1 MNSSARIFL
10 HSSLTVIALSIT
22 QLGFAKE
29 AISAPSAIMLPPDT
43 ANAPAAADGL
53 NAVIPQDDKLTKGE
67 LANGLKYYILPN
79 NTPSNKA
86 EIRLVVQAGSLNEQD
101 NERGLAHFMEH
112 MVFNGTKNFPKHEM
126 IDTLQ
131 KMGVVFGAD
140 LNANTGQ
147 NETTYILPIPL
158 NDPKNLSTAMQVLE
172 DWAFNASLDVDEI
185 DKERPVVIEEWR
197 SSTLNPESRQRD
209 KMLGA
214 LAKGSLYPDRHPIG
228 DVGTIK
234 NFDPEVLRAFYKRW
248 YRPNLMSVVVVGD
261 VNAAK
266 TKALIEQ
273 HFNQYRN
280 PANPAVL
287 KTVTV
292 PNNVEPIV
300 EVFHDKELT
309 QNTVMLAYKDKA
321 DVGLDTT
328 TGDYIRTLRES
339 LISQMINKRLQ
350 ARLDAPDA
358 PFIVA
363 MSSRD
368 NIVRSKKGYILF
380 AGAAPNQQ
388 ADALKALHEEGLR
401 IVQHGFDDSEL
412 ELAKKQ
418 MFANIEDYYL
428 NRQKVESAEKAAEY
442 IRGITENEPLPTIP
456 WEYEAQKKYL
466 PTIRIEQIN
475 QMAKAHFGTDN
486 RVAFI
491 ADNGADN
498 ALSTAQA
505 RSIIGA
511 QNQVAPYVAVEP
523 ASALLSKKPK
533 AGSIV
538 RTDVAQDIGV
548 TTWTLSNGVKVS
560 YKTNGY
566 NDNQIQF
573 FAFADG
579 GTSLLSD
586 DEWRQSQWALNAID
600 DAGLNGLSK
609 TQVSQLL
616 TGKTVDVNFDVDED
630 SHGLAGAFAPQDS
643 EMAFQLMYSKM
654 TGVNKDPASFESY
667 KKRSMAAFANVDQ
680 DRNRYFNNQVEWN
693 INRNN
698 PRFGGTYPTD
708 DSWKKTNY
716 DAAYKAY
723 QRIYG
728 NANGMHF
735 TFFGKITPSELRRLS
750 EIYLASLPSDTSVEP
765 RYQERPFREDYSSR
779 TIVVKKGTDKLSQVR
794 ILFGGETYF
803 NTKENLAMS
812 FVGEVLTDRLINQLR
827 EVQGDVYSA
836 NAYGGLRQRP
846 NEAYGFEISF
856 PCAPDRADALT
867 QSALSQL
874 QTLIEQG
881 PSELEMNKVREATL
895 AHFNQDRNSNEF
907 GVGQY
912 VNAIKIGSDPASVST
927 FEARLAALSAE
938 DVRAVAAKY
947 LSANRV
953 IAVLKPE

>member
-10 HSSLTVIALSIT
+10 HTGLTVIALSIT
-22 QLGFAKE
+22 QISFAKE
-29 AISAPSAIMLPPDT
+29 VASEPAAIMVAPDT
-43 ANAPAAADGL
+43 ARVPAQVDGL

-126 IDTLQ
+126 INTLQ

-140 LNANTGQ
+140 LNAQTGQ
-147 NETTYILPIPL
+147 DDTTYILPIPL

-172 DWAFNASLDVDEI
+172 DWAFNASLDADEI
-185 DKERPVVIEEWR
+185 DKERPVITEEWR

-214 LAKGSLYPDRHPIG
+214 LAKDSLYTERHPIG
-228 DVGTIK
+228 DIGTIK
-234 NFDPEVLRAFYKRW
+234 NFDPDVLRAFYKRW

-273 HFNQYRN
+273 HFNPYRN

-292 PNNVEPIV
+292 PNNVEPII
-300 EVFHDKELT
+300 EVFQDPELT
-309 QNTVMLAYKDKA
+309 QNTVMLAYKDKD
-321 DVGLDTT
+321 DVGIDTT
-328 TGDYIRTLRES
+328 TGDYIRNLRES

-350 ARLDAPDA
+350 AQLDAPNA
-358 PFIVA
+358 PFIMA

-368 NIVRSKKGYILF
+368 NIVSSKKAYILF

-388 ADALKALHEEGLR
+388 ADALKALHDEGLR
-401 IVQHGFDDSEL
+401 VVQHGFSTSEL

-428 NRQKVESAEKAAEY
+428 NRQKVESGEKAAEY

-466 PTIRIEQIN
+466 PTITIEQIN
-475 QMAKAHFGTDN
+475 RMAKEHFGMDN

-491 ADNGADN
+491 AGSSADKP
-498 ALSTAQA
+498 LSTAQV

-511 QNQVAPYVAVEP
+511 QDNVAPYVAVEQ
-523 ASALLSKKPK
+523 ASALLSKMPK
-533 AGSIV
+533 AGKVV
-538 RTDVAQDIGV
+538 RTNVDQDTGV
-548 TTWTLSNGVKVS
+548 TTWTLANGVKVS

-573 FAFADG
+573 SAFADG

-600 DAGLNGLSK
+600 DSGLNGLSK
-609 TQVSQLL
+609 VQVSQLL

-643 EMAFQLMYSKM
+643 EIAFQLMYSKM
-654 TGVNKDPASFESY
+654 TGVNKDPEAFENY
-667 KKRSMAAFANVDQ
+667 KKRSMAVYANADK

-698 PRFGGTYPTD
+698 PRFGGTYPTAE
-708 DSWKKTNY
+708 SWQETNY
-716 DAAYKAY
+716 DTTYKAY

-735 TFFGKITPSELRRLS
+735 TFFGKIVPTELRRLS
-750 EIYLASLPSDTSVEP
+750 ETYLGSLPSDTSTES
-765 RYQERPFREDYSSR
+765 RYQVRPFREDYSSR
-779 TIVVKKGTDKLSQVR
+779 TIAVKKGTDKLSQVR
-794 ILFGGETYF
+794 IMFGGETYF
-803 NTKENLAMS
+803 NTQENLAMV
-812 FVGEVLTDRLINQLR
+812 FAGEVLTERLISQLR
-827 EVQGDVYSA
+827 EVQGGVYSA

-846 NEAYGFEISF
+846 NESYSFGIEF
-856 PCAPDRADALT
+856 PCAPERADALT
-867 QSALSQL
+867 QSALDQL
-874 QTLIEQG
+874 QALIDEG
-881 PSELEMNKVREATL
+881 PSELEMKKVREATI
-895 AHFNQDRNSNEF
+895 AHFSQERNSNEF

-912 VNAIKIGSDPASVST
+912 VNAIKYGNDPASIRT
-927 FEARLAALSAE
+927 FEARLAALTAS
-938 DVRAVAAKY
+938 DVQAVAAKY
-947 LSANRV
+947 LSSIRV